1 MSPVLNVKNTCP
13 VGNLLAFA
21 GRQTDRRT
29 DVRKLI
35 GTFSDLAKVPENS
48 ISQLLTQMPSGE
60 LIRRNYTLPWKCSGS
75 SSRLKL

>member
-13 VGNLLAFA
+13 VGNLLAYA

-35 GTFSDLAKVPENS
+35 GAFSDFAKVPENS
-48 ISQLLTQMPSGE
+48 IS
-60 LIRRNYTLPWKCSGS
+60 
-75 SSRLKL
+75 